1 MRRALLL
8 APLVLAA
15 CDTPDEATP
24 PGVEGPT
31 VRMDF
36 TRQDGFFRAPFPS
49 EDLRTTTG
57 IDLSRWPNPARQRY
71 VQALI
76 DLAAGTR
83 GFATSAT
90 IYLPLSDEPDAAQLP
105 SPAQSVRGESPV
117 FVWDLDRHERAPVT
131 VRWMPDGGPYGADN
145 LLTLVP
151 VQGIPLRA
159 NTRYA
164 AVVLRTL
171 RLARGGTF
179 STARAVTELAAGR
192 SAGLAELPATAY
204 RSALADL
211 ARANL
216 HAADLAGLAVFRT
229 GDPVTEL
236 RTFLD
241 DARARPL
248 PTPMTALARTDVFPT
263 YCVYQATIRMPS
275 YQHGVLPFG
284 SSGGGWTL
292 GPDGRPLFA
301 RDEESRLVV
310 SIPRRRAAAPGAL
323 PAVLFVRTGG
333 GGDRP
338 HVDRGIRSMPGVS
351 PMQPGT
357 GPAMEFARVG
367 WAGVSWDGP
376 HGGPRNVS
384 NGDEQ
389 FLMFNPGNPLALRD
403 NVRQSA
409 LETARMYD
417 VASALRLDVS
427 DCPGASASDGSTTV
441 QINPSVLMGH
451 SMGATIAPLAL
462 AVEPRFR
469 AAILSGAGGSY
480 IANVIHKLRPLAVA
494 PLGIVLVGY
503 SGSGRRFREDDPALA
518 LLQWSVESSDPQVY
532 GRHIIDEPL
541 LGDPRSVFV
550 IQGITDHYI
559 LPPIANA
566 VTLSMG
572 LDLAGEALDQSND
585 ELRAFTSFVDLMPLR
600 NGMRRMFPVSANRN
614 GVLAAVAQLPGD
626 MLEDGHEAA
635 FQTEEPKRL
644 YRCLLRSIA
653 GGRPELPGPGVEC
666 GE

>member
-1 MRRALLL
+1 MRRPLLL
-8 APLVLAA
+8 VPFLSLACAEPSEAPPVA
-15 CDTPDEATP
+15 
-24 PGVEGPT
+24 EGPT

-36 TRQDGFFRAPFPS
+36 TRREGFFRAPFPS
-49 EDLRTTTG
+49 EDLRAADG
-57 IDLSRWPNPARQRY
+57 RIDLSRWPNPARQRY

-76 DLAAGTR
+76 DLAAQTR
-83 GFATSAT
+83 GFSTSAT
-90 IYLPLSDEPDAAQLP
+90 VYLQLSDEPDAAQLTA
-105 SPAQSVRGESPV
+105 SSLSVRGDAPV
-117 FVWDLDRHERAPVT
+117 FLLDLDRNERAPVT
-131 VRWMPDGGPYGADN
+131 VRWMADGGPYGADN

-164 AVVLRTL
+164 AVVRRTL

-179 STARAVTELAAGR
+179 ATARTVTELAAGR
-192 SAGLAELPATAY
+192 SGGLGEPAAAAY

-211 ARANL
+211 SRATIP
-216 HAADLAGLAVFRT
+216 ATDLAGLAVFRT

-248 PTPMTALARTDVFPT
+248 PTPATPLARTDVFPT

-275 YQHGVLPFG
+275 YQHGTLPFG
-284 SSGGGWTL
+284 STGGGWTL
-292 GPDGRPLFA
+292 GPDGRPLFS

-310 SIPRRRAAAPGAL
+310 SIPRRRAAAPGPL

-351 PMQPGT
+351 PTQPGT
-357 GPAMEFARVG
+357 GPAVEFSRVG

-384 NGDEQ
+384 MGDEQ

-494 PLGIVLVGY
+494 PLGLVLVGY

-532 GRHIIDEPL
+532 GRHVVDEPL
-541 LGDPRSVFV
+541 MGDPRSVFV

-566 VTLSMG
+566 VNLSLG
-572 LDLAGEALDQSND
+572 VDLAGEALDQSND
-585 ELRAFTSFVDLMPLR
+585 ELRAFTSLVDLLPLR
-600 NGMRRMFPVSANRN
+600 NAMRRAFPVSGNRN

-635 FQTEEPKRL
+635 FQTAEPKRL
-644 YRCLLRSIA
+644 YRCLLASIA
-653 GGRPELPGPGVEC
+653 RGRPELPGPGVEC
-666 GE
+666 GD